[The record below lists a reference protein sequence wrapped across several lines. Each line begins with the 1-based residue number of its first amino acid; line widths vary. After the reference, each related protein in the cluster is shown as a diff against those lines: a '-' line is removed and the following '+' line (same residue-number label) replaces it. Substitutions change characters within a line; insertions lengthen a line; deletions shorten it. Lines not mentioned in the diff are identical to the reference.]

1 MSEVDVETVL
11 ADPPGLR
18 MAALHTWMVQTL
30 EDVATTAPLQAQ
42 LMAGGRSNVTYLL
55 TQGQH
60 EWILRRPPLGH
71 VMESAHDMGREHHVL
86 SGLSRAGFPAPR
98 PRAFCETPEVIG
110 APFMLMEY
118 VHGRVVADAA
128 GAASLTEA
136 EAGEV
141 SAALV
146 GTLGRLHEVDVE
158 KAGLSSLG
166 RPQGYLARQVR
177 RWGKQW
183 ETTRT
188 RDLPEIDRLLAWLD
202 GQLPAL
208 PQQAPWSLVH
218 GDFRLDNLILDEHSA
233 EVRAVLDWEMS
244 TLGDPVADL
253 AVSLVYWSRPDEPL
267 RHAIPVAQGVTDGP
281 GFWDRERI
289 VQEYADATSHPLDH
303 LDFCIALA
311 CLKLSVI
318 MESIHFRNL
327 AGQQLGTAA
336 GTDDLSMGVAAE
348 ALARMGVAVAAGG
361 GLAALSG

>member
-1 MSEVDVETVL
+1 MHALRSWMSEALDDVST
-11 ADPPGLR
+11 A
-18 MAALHTWMVQTL
+18 
-30 EDVATTAPLQAQ
+30 APLTAR

-55 TQGQH
+55 GQGQR

-86 SGLSRAGFPAPR
+86 SGLTRAGFPAPR
-98 PRAFCETPEVIG
+98 PLAYCESPDVIG

-118 VHGRVVADAA
+118 VHGRVIADSDAA
-128 GAASLTEA
+128 SVLTEA

-158 KAGLSSLG
+158 AAGLGSLG
-166 RPQGYLARQVR
+166 RPQGYLQRQVR
-177 RWGKQW
+177 RWAKQW

-188 RDLPEIDRLLAWLD
+188 RDLLDIDRLLSWLD
-202 GQLPAL
+202 EQLPHL
-208 PQQAPWSLVH
+208 PSDAPWSLVH
-218 GDFRLDNLILDEHSA
+218 GDFRLDNLILDQRSA

-267 RHAIPVAQGVTDGP
+267 RHTIPVAEGVTDGP

-289 VQEYADATSHPLDH
+289 VHEYADATGRPLHH

-327 AGQQLGTAA
+327 AGQQLGTAGGA
-336 GTDDLSMGVAAE
+336 DDASMGAAAE
-348 ALARMGVAVAAGG
+348 ALARMGVAVARGG
-361 GLAALSG
+361 GLAALSA

>member
-1 MSEVDVETVL
+1 MQALRSWMSEALDDVST
-11 ADPPGLR
+11 A
-18 MAALHTWMVQTL
+18 
-30 EDVATTAPLQAQ
+30 APLTAR

-55 TQGQH
+55 GQGQR

-86 SGLSRAGFPAPR
+86 SGLTRAGFPAPR
-98 PRAFCETPEVIG
+98 PLAYCESPDVIG

-118 VHGRVVADAA
+118 VHGRVIADSDAA
-128 GAASLTEA
+128 SVLTEA

-158 KAGLSSLG
+158 AAGLGSLG
-166 RPQGYLARQVR
+166 RPQGYLQRQVR

-183 ETTRT
+183 EATRT
-188 RDLPEIDRLLAWLD
+188 RDLLDIERLLSWLD
-202 GQLPAL
+202 EQLPHL
-208 PQQAPWSLVH
+208 PSDAPWSLVH
-218 GDFRLDNLILDEHSA
+218 GDFRLDNLILDQRSA

-267 RHAIPVAQGVTDGP
+267 RHTIPVAEGVTDGP

-289 VQEYADATSHPLDH
+289 VQEYAEATGRPLYH

-318 MESIHFRNL
+318 MESIHYRNL
-327 AGQQLGTAA
+327 TGQQLGTAGGA
-336 GTDDLSMGVAAE
+336 GDGSMGEAAE
-348 ALARMGVAVAAGG
+348 ALARMGVAVARGG
-361 GLAALSG
+361 GLAALSV